1 MFPLLPSLPQGPRLP
16 AGLNAAK
23 IGPLLNM
30 LLLLW
35 ILRIFFFKI
44 INLVSYSLH
53 WTLTMFL
60 ILGVT

>member
-35 ILRIFFFKI
+35 IIRIFLDFVL
-44 INLVSYSLH
+44 LVVLDFDNVPHFRCY
-53 WTLTMFL
+53 
-60 ILGVT
+60 

>member
-35 ILRIFFFKI
+35 IIRIFLDFVL
-44 INLVSYSLH
+44 LVVLDFDNVPDSRCY
-53 WTLTMFL
+53 
-60 ILGVT
+60 